1 MALKELLE
9 QNEVRKVVQ
18 AEKRQAEKDADLRA
32 CFEYSKVLQQQEMER
47 GLYFKARNGK
57 SSDQSNYEIG
67 KVLQNLVNKNK
78 EEEVEMRKFE
88 IDMLSR

>member
-1 MALKELLE
+1 MKELLGL
-9 QNEVRKVVQ
+9 NEVRKVVQ

-32 CFEYSKVLQQQEMER
+32 CYEYSQVLQQQELER
-47 GLYFKARNGK
+47 GQYFKARNGK
-57 SSDQSNYEIG
+57 LSDQSNYEIG
-67 KVLQNLVNKNK
+67 KVLKDLVNKNK